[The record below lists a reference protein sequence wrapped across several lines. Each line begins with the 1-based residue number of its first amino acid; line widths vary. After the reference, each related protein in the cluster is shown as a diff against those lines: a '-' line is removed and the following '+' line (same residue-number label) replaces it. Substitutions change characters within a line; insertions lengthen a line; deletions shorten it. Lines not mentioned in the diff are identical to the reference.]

1 MLSIKEDCE
10 IMYNNYNYN
19 ELYHYG
25 VKGMKWGVIKTA
37 YKVAEKTYGA
47 AQKHGT
53 NVLDKKAQRND
64 FRSQYHASKGHKL
77 RAKYYDKQAF
87 KTRDS
92 QFDTNKTISA
102 AIKDVSIKS
111 QAVIGAAKVGKYAV
125 QGLLN
130 NLQDKRDY
138 RDARKANQELLE
150 YYNNRR

>member
-1 MLSIKEDCE
+1 
-10 IMYNNYNYN
+10 MYNNYNYN

-37 YKVAEKTYGA
+37 YKVAKKTYGA

-138 RDARKANQELLE
+138 REFKGGV
-150 YYNNRR
+150 